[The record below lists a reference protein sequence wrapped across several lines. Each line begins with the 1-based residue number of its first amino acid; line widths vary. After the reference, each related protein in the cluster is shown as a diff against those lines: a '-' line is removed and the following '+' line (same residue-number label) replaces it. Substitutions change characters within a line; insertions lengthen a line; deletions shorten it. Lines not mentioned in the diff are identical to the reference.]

1 MVAGQVAFRLLY
13 REVQSGLLRYL
24 RALVRAQDAQDITE
38 DIAAEAWRQIA
49 RDIRSFR
56 DERAGFRGW
65 AATIARHRA
74 LDHLRYVL
82 RRPA

>member
-13 REVQSGLLRYL
+13 REVQPGLLRYL

-38 DIAAEAWRQIA
+38 DIAAESWRQIA
-49 RDIRSFR
+49 RDIRS
-56 DERAGFRGW
+56 FRGW